1 MKGLFKKPEWASQ
14 NTNPDFYRRSGQT
27 YSDIIAANEAAHRK
41 TKSSPDASDE
51 ATTGEVRYSKR
62 CRTSEE
68 PEEEVGV
75 KESVQAPAHPESR
88 EQETPP
94 SPQHQ
99 HKEPENPAVKEN
111 KSPKI
116 TQPARSGQPSL
127 NSDPHPDELQNR
139 QSPVVGQPV
148 QNAPDHPIDLD
159 PIDLDHQ
166 EAEET
171 SNAQRSP
178 DTAEDRQSSALPTAR
193 TRTSPVDDPVVR
205 ILITSEIP
213 NSNSLIV
220 HRKMSQGLRD
230 VRLEWCR
237 RQDIPT
243 EAQSSV
249 YFTWRGRRL
258 FDVTTCKSLG
268 VKAKKSSTSSTHG
281 ILGIGDDTVSENGEQ
296 ELLQIHVVATSDNT
310 DLLRRPGPTTSAGPG
325 AGNTNTSTNNPS
337 EASPNPGE
345 DQQNQNHLLKLILR
359 SPDLDDLKI
368 KARPKTLV
376 SKLISAFREKHM
388 IASDQDLLIHF
399 DGDRLDP
406 DTSLQ
411 EHDIDDLDMLEIQVK
426 PRP

>member
-51 ATTGEVRYSKR
+51 ATTGEVSHSKR
-62 CRTSEE
+62 RRTSEE
-68 PEEEVGV
+68 PEEEVSV
-75 KESVQAPAHPESR
+75 ETSVQVPAHPESR
-88 EQETPP
+88 EQETPC
-94 SPQHQ
+94 STQHQ
-99 HKEPENPAVKEN
+99 HRKTENSVVNEH
-111 KSPKI
+111 KSPKV
-116 TQPARSGQPSL
+116 TQPLHSGQPSL
-127 NSDPHPDELQNR
+127 ESDPHPDKLQKP
-139 QSPVVGQPV
+139 QSPVIGQLV
-148 QNAPDHPIDLD
+148 QNATNHPIDLD
-159 PIDLDHQ
+159 NQ

-171 SNAQRSP
+171 ANTQRNHTTAQ
-178 DTAEDRQSSALPTAR
+178 DRQSSAVPT
-193 TRTSPVDDPVVR
+193 TTSTTTPVDDPVVR

-281 ILGIGDDTVSENGEQ
+281 ILGIGDDPVSEDAEQ
-296 ELLQIHVVATSDNT
+296 ELLQIHVVATTENA
-310 DLLRRPGPTTSAGPG
+310 DLLHRPGPTMSIDPG
-325 AGNTNTSTNNPS
+325 AGNTNATTNNPS

-345 DQQNQNHLLKLILR
+345 DQQNQNQLLKLILR

-426 PRP
+426 PRA

>member
-51 ATTGEVRYSKR
+51 ATTGEVSHSKR
-62 CRTSEE
+62 RRASEE
-68 PEEEVGV
+68 SEEEVSV
-75 KESVQAPAHPESR
+75 ETSVQVPAHPESR

-99 HKEPENPAVKEN
+99 HKKPENSVVNEN
-111 KSPKI
+111 KSPKV
-116 TQPARSGQPSL
+116 TQPPHSGQPSL
-127 NSDPHPDELQNR
+127 KSDPHPDKLQKP
-139 QSPVVGQPV
+139 QSPVVGQAV
-148 QNAPDHPIDLD
+148 QNAPND
-159 PIDLDHQ
+159 PIDLDNQ

-171 SNAQRSP
+171 ANTQRNP
-178 DTAEDRQSSALPTAR
+178 RTDQDRQSSALTTNTA
-193 TRTSPVDDPVVR
+193 TTTPVDDPVVR

-243 EAQSSV
+243 EVQSSV

-268 VKAKKSSTSSTHG
+268 VKAKKSSASSNHG
-281 ILGIGDDTVSENGEQ
+281 ILGIGDDPVSEDGEQ
-296 ELLQIHVVATSDNT
+296 ELLQIHVVATTENA
-310 DLLRRPGPTTSAGPG
+310 DLLHRPGPTMSTGPG
-325 AGNTNTSTNNPS
+325 AGNTNATTNNPS

-345 DQQNQNHLLKLILR
+345 DQQNQNQLLKLILR

-411 EHDIDDLDMLEIQVK
+411 EHDIDDLDMLEIQIK
-426 PRP
+426 PRA